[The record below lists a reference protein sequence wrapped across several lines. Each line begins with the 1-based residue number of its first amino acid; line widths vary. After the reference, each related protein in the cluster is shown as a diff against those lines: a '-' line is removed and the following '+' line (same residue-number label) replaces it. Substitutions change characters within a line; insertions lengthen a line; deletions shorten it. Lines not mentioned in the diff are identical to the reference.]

1 MNKKKTLDELTLMD
15 DYMFAAVM
23 ENTEFLRPL
32 LEFILG
38 VKIKKIEFTEPQK
51 TEKKGYQSK
60 GVRLDLYVVDENG
73 NIYNVE
79 VQTTNE
85 RHLPKRMRYYQSIID
100 ISILNPGDLYNE
112 LRKSFVI
119 FICNYDPFERGRYIY
134 TFENICKEEPDLTFG
149 DETTKV
155 IVNTHGTKG
164 EISAELKEIIM
175 YLKDEEITGNYS
187 QALDDAVN
195 AVKGSEE
202 RRREYMMLNMRDN
215 EIREEGREEGKILQA
230 IKMYRDLVHYS
241 DEQIIET
248 VMKEFK
254 LTKKDAES
262 YLKPAFA

>member
-15 DYMFAAVM
+15 DYMFVAVM

-254 LTKKDAES
+254 LTKKEAES

>member
-15 DYMFAAVM
+15 DYMFAAVK

-51 TEKKGYQSK
+51 TEKKGYQ
-60 GVRLDLYVVDENG
+60 
-73 NIYNVE
+73 
-79 VQTTNE
+79 
-85 RHLPKRMRYYQSIID
+85 
-100 ISILNPGDLYNE
+100 
-112 LRKSFVI
+112 
-119 FICNYDPFERGRYIY
+119 
-134 TFENICKEEPDLTFG
+134 
-149 DETTKV
+149 
-155 IVNTHGTKG
+155 
-164 EISAELKEIIM
+164 
-175 YLKDEEITGNYS
+175 
-187 QALDDAVN
+187 
-195 AVKGSEE
+195 SEE

-254 LTKKDAES
+254 LKKKDAES

>member
-1 MNKKKTLDELTLMD
+1 
-15 DYMFAAVM
+15 
-23 ENTEFLRPL
+23 
-32 LEFILG
+32 
-38 VKIKKIEFTEPQK
+38 
-51 TEKKGYQSK
+51 
-60 GVRLDLYVVDENG
+60 
-73 NIYNVE
+73 
-79 VQTTNE
+79 
-85 RHLPKRMRYYQSIID
+85 
-100 ISILNPGDLYNE
+100 
-112 LRKSFVI
+112 
-119 FICNYDPFERGRYIY
+119 
-134 TFENICKEEPDLTFG
+134 
-149 DETTKV
+149 
-155 IVNTHGTKG
+155 
-164 EISAELKEIIM
+164 M

-254 LTKKDAES
+254 LTKKEAES